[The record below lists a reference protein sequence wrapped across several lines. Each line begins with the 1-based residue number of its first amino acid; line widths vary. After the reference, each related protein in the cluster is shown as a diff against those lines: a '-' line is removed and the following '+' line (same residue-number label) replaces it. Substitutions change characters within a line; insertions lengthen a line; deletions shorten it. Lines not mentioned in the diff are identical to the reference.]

1 MNITV
6 IGCNGFIGSA
16 LLDYLGD
23 DAELNVA
30 GVCRDKQ
37 HKSRPGN
44 KIVYTSNLNALDDQ
58 SDILR
63 STDVVIYAA
72 GKAHASNREARVSQK
87 DYFHVNTHMTLEV
100 ARHAANAG
108 VRRFIYL
115 SSTKVFGQP
124 TKPFHS
130 FNHKSAT
137 CPEDAYG
144 ASKLKA
150 EIGLMELSKAVGLE
164 VVIIRPPLV
173 YGPQV
178 KGNMLMLS
186 KLVQSNLPLPF
197 GSITSNRRSMVS
209 IDNLVDLVYNCITNT
224 YASGQTFLVSDDRDL
239 STYEIINLL
248 KKYLRSRS
256 IVFRTPILLL
266 YFLGYATGSISV
278 VRRLVE
284 SSVVDIEHT
293 KTVLNWKPP
302 QSVEHA
308 FEKMMDK

>member
-23 DAELNVA
+23 DAKLNVV
-30 GVCRDKQ
+30 GVCRDATY
-37 HKSRPGN
+37 KSKRGI
-44 KIVYTSNLNALDDQ
+44 KIVYTSNLNALNDQ

-72 GKAHASNREARVSQK
+72 GKAHASSRKACVSQK
-87 DYFHVNTHMTLEV
+87 DYFHVNTDMTLQL
-100 ARHAANAG
+100 ARQAANAG
-108 VRRFIYL
+108 VKRFIFL
-115 SSTKVFGQP
+115 SSTKVFGEPKQ
-124 TKPFHS
+124 PFHS

-137 CPEDAYG
+137 YPEDPYG

-150 EIGLMELSKAVGLE
+150 EIGLMALSNAVGLE

-173 YGPQV
+173 YGAQV
-178 KGNMLMLS
+178 KGNMSMLS

-197 GSITSNRRSMVS
+197 GSITSNRRSIVS
-209 IDNLVDLVYNCITNT
+209 IDNLVDLIYNCITNT
-224 YASGQTFLVSDDRDL
+224 SASGQTFLVSDDRDL
-239 STYEIINLL
+239 STFDIVSLL
-248 KKYLRSRS
+248 KKCSKSRS
-256 IVFRTPILLL
+256 IVFKSPILLL
-266 YFLGYATGSISV
+266 YFFGYATGSIGV

-293 KTVLNWKPP
+293 KTVLNWSPP
-302 QSVEHA
+302 QSVENA
-308 FEKMMDK
+308 FEKMVG